1 MQADLLLVIEKLMAA
16 KNVQTLCAAPPWQ
29 GLENF
34 DCGLRKTLDPQ
45 FNWPDFGALL
55 LKNIPERT
63 LVFGEGT
70 FELHYAFCR
79 LPDKRDTLL
88 CVGPWRSGPR
98 SEKSLQ
104 WAQKHLGAAANR
116 AIDEFYNALPVLAD
130 AAIVPELSAM
140 AGLLFADQGGCEAV
154 SWHEFLPLNFR
165 PDLRFFSEP
174 PFERELPAAAI
185 EQRYASENRML
196 DAVTLGDV
204 NSAME
209 AYAQFGAFGRF
220 KLAERDRNPMRDR
233 KNLAIILNTLL
244 RKAIERATVHP
255 YYIDSISRK
264 YALRIEGI
272 ATDEEM
278 NALTADM
285 VREYCTYVQR
295 YSLRDHSPL
304 VQKVINYINLNMDS
318 QLSLK
323 SLAAMCYISPSYLSN
338 LFKQETG
345 QTLTDYINTQRI
357 RRAAHRLCTG
367 NDGIAAV
374 AEQVGILDVNYF
386 TKIFKKVMGVTPTQY
401 RRQHRER

>member
-16 KNVQTLCAAPPWQ
+16 KNVQALRAAPPWQ
-29 GLENF
+29 GLDTF
-34 DCGLRKTLDPQ
+34 DYGLRKTLDPQ
-45 FNWPDFGALL
+45 FDWQDFGALL
-55 LKNIPERT
+55 LKSIPERT

-79 LPDKRDTLL
+79 VPDQKDTLL
-88 CVGPWRSGPR
+88 CVGPWRTGPR
-98 SEKSLQ
+98 SEKSLR
-104 WAQKHLGAAANR
+104 WAKKHLGEAADR
-116 AIDEFYNALPVLAD
+116 AVEEFYNAVPMLPD
-130 AAIVPELSAM
+130 AAIMPELSAV
-140 AGLLFADQGGCEAV
+140 AGLLFADQGGCEEV

-165 PDLRFFSEP
+165 PDLRFFNEP
-174 PFERELPAAAI
+174 PFERELPAAMI
-185 EQRYASENRML
+185 EQRYAAEDRML

-204 NSAME
+204 SSAMD
-209 AYAQFGAFGRF
+209 AYKQFGQFGRF
-220 KLAERDRNPMRDR
+220 KISDRGHDPMRDR
-233 KNLAIILNTLL
+233 KNRAIILNTLL
-244 RKAIERATVHP
+244 RKAIQKATVHP
-255 YYIDSISRK
+255 YYIDRISHR

-295 YSLRDHSPL
+295 YSLRDYSPL
-304 VQKVINYINLNMDS
+304 VQKVINHINLNMDS

-367 NDGIAAV
+367 TDGIAAV